1 MWPQVNFKGAIFAG
15 RKKPRNLSASKIK
28 RYAVCHMLEVRHFS
42 SDPTALF
49 ACGYGVIFSCYFYFA
64 HERTFHTKFISVIL
78 QVFPMMPLKLHSNLK
93 PALREI

>member
-1 MWPQVNFKGAIFAG
+1 MWPQGNFKGAIFAG

-64 HERTFHTKFISVIL
+64 HERTFHYKCNFASVSNDAIKTAFKFEARTL
-78 QVFPMMPLKLHSNLK
+78 
-93 PALREI
+93 